1 MWLGKASLI
10 DDNYFPL
17 QRPNDTFIYCLFSV
31 LKKNYKKYMCNGS
44 SETNETKFEQHLQMT
59 YTDDENDQ
67 GVN

>member
-1 MWLGKASLI
+1 
-10 DDNYFPL
+10 
-17 QRPNDTFIYCLFSV
+17 
-31 LKKNYKKYMCNGS
+31 MCNGS